1 MHLRRR
7 AAVFVLALTLAAPWV
22 AAAEPRPVLCGAGE
36 RPVLNIPEML
46 SHAWS
51 FLTRL
56 WETTGSEPD
65 PLGSPTTDEGLRIDP
80 LGEPS
85 TDAGLRGDPLG

>member
-22 AAAEPRPVLCGAGE
+22 AAAEPRPVLCGAGDH
-36 RPVLNIPEML
+36 PVLSARAVL

-51 FLTRL
+51 LLTSL
-56 WETTGSEPD
+56 WQAAPAA
-65 PLGSPTTDEGLRIDP
+65 DEGLRIDP
-80 LGEPS
+80 LGEPN
-85 TDAGLRGDPLG
+85 TDAGSYIDPLG